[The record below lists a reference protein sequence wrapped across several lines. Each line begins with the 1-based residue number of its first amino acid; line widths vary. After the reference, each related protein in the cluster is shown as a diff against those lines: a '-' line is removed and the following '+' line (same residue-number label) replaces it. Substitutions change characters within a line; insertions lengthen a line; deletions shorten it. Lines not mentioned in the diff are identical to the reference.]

1 MPAVPAPP
9 TIRDEITA
17 SSKWNQFR
25 DSIAFSLSPPRFDL
39 RQTSAQSIPN
49 ISDTP
54 IEFTT
59 ADDDTDVDGVAGW
72 SLGTPSVW
80 TCRYPGRYLLHG
92 KLAIEANATGI
103 RVVWITVNGIEVGGS
118 GNTIPGTTAF
128 DPAVLTN
135 PKKVPLQPGDQV
147 QILGYQNS
155 GSPRNTFVGGGLA
168 RYQSTLSGLWVSVR

>member
-1 MPAVPAPP
+1 MPAVPLPP
-9 TIRDEITA
+9 TIRDEVVP
-17 SSKWNQFR
+17 SSEWNQFR
-25 DSIAFSLSPPRFDL
+25 DAINFLRSPPRFDL

-49 ISDTP
+49 SSDTP
-54 IEFTT
+54 VEFTV
-59 ADDDTDVDGVAGW
+59 ADDDADVDGVAGW
-72 SLGTPSVW
+72 TVGTPSVW

-92 KLAIEANATGI
+92 KAAIESNATGI
-103 RVVWITVNGIEVGGS
+103 RVVWIAVNGIDVPGS

-147 QILGYQNS
+147 QLFTFQNS
-155 GSPRNTFVGGGLA
+155 GGPRNTFVGGGLA